1 VTRDNVAGQ
10 RGRIDVAKDAGD
22 FFAIW
27 RSLLQQWDTKANET
41 LTKVTG
47 QESFS
52 REVNRA
58 MALNLQMQA
67 AFNEAVD
74 KALVAL
80 NMPSRADVA
89 RLAEQLISIERKLD
103 ALKAPA
109 PSETPAAR
117 KAARPSRTRK
127 PPGEGGSS

>member
-1 VTRDNVAGQ
+1 MANE
-10 RGRIDVAKDAGD
+10 AGD
-22 FFAIW
+22 FFGIW
-27 RSLLQQWDTKANET
+27 RSLLQQWDARANET

-74 KALVAL
+74 KALMAL

-89 RLAEQLISIERKLD
+89 RLAEQLNSIERKLD
-103 ALKAPA
+103 ALKAAGPSDTPPA
-109 PSETPAAR
+109 P
-117 KAARPSRTRK
+117 KAARAARTRR